1 MDSSLASISL
11 PLPSLSSSWATVSMS
26 EHSDAQSDE
35 QLAQADAVA
44 EDEQEQAPETTQEQ
58 LTQAAEA
65 VAENEPEQE
74 QERALETPSEHPI
87 NQDAAASDGKQ
98 EQQHEEPQRSS
109 YIAEGLAN
117 VSLPLPKR
125 EPTRAA
131 PAPQP
136 AAPEPAV
143 VEREVTVGDE
153 CICVFGRG
161 KVLQIRDDGVYVVQA
176 RGWNMAHDSRAQ
188 FFLQKDALKWAAPK
202 SVYAMS
208 TLEQIEA
215 AADCKTQ
222 GGELFVKGD
231 TQSALNHYVKAITY
245 LQHIRDDHSTN
256 SEKAKVVMLCNALE
270 ANSGGAVMGCLRARG
285 VSDNKIFVQ
294 WKRRALFQA
303 GKANC
308 MKKAYDEA
316 VPQLQGCLKLA
327 QGQKGAAKHSG
338 VCCIAE
344 LASAIAQKFSL
355 MHAFSLLQDE
365 ADIRKLLEVA
375 TRGAAKQD
383 RKVKKMWAKA
393 FNKNATTAPEDEQS
407 AETQQQPAAAAAAA
421 QKPYANGT
429 TSSSSSTTS
438 GSTAAAGAATAR
450 KGSASGFKMPMQ
462 DIFDKAAAASSDSSK
477 AKLKRTDVPI
487 SDTEGAEGSWP
498 ASAVW
503 LTLGGA
509 VAVAAV
515 AAVVLAR
522 RSKS

>member
-1 MDSSLASISL
+1 
-11 PLPSLSSSWATVSMS
+11 
-26 EHSDAQSDE
+26 
-35 QLAQADAVA
+35 
-44 EDEQEQAPETTQEQ
+44 
-58 LTQAAEA
+58 
-65 VAENEPEQE
+65 
-74 QERALETPSEHPI
+74 
-87 NQDAAASDGKQ
+87 
-98 EQQHEEPQRSS
+98 
-109 YIAEGLAN
+109 
-117 VSLPLPKR
+117 
-125 EPTRAA
+125 
-131 PAPQP
+131 
-136 AAPEPAV
+136 
-143 VEREVTVGDE
+143 
-153 CICVFGRG
+153 
-161 KVLQIRDDGVYVVQA
+161 
-176 RGWNMAHDSRAQ
+176 
-188 FFLQKDALKWAAPK
+188 
-202 SVYAMS
+202 
-208 TLEQIEA
+208 
-215 AADCKTQ
+215 
-222 GGELFVKGD
+222 
-231 TQSALNHYVKAITY
+231 
-245 LQHIRDDHSTN
+245 
-256 SEKAKVVMLCNALE
+256 
-270 ANSGGAVMGCLRARG
+270 
-285 VSDNKIFVQ
+285 
-294 WKRRALFQA
+294 
-303 GKANC
+303 
-308 MKKAYDEA
+308 
-316 VPQLQGCLKLA
+316 
-327 QGQKGAAKHSG
+327 
-338 VCCIAE
+338 
-344 LASAIAQKFSL
+344 

>member
-26 EHSDAQSDE
+26 EHTDAQSDE

-87 NQDAAASDGKQ
+87 NQDAAASDGRQ

-117 VSLPLPKR
+117 VSLPLPIR

-143 VEREVTVGDE
+143 VEHEVTVGDE
-153 CICVFGRG
+153 CTCVFGRG

-256 SEKAKVVMLCNALE
+256 SEKAKVRATFH
-270 ANSGGAVMGCLRARG
+270 SCL
-285 VSDNKIFVQ
+285 
-294 WKRRALFQA
+294 
-303 GKANC
+303 
-308 MKKAYDEA
+308 
-316 VPQLQGCLKLA
+316 
-327 QGQKGAAKHSG
+327 
-338 VCCIAE
+338 
-344 LASAIAQKFSL
+344 
-355 MHAFSLLQDE
+355 
-365 ADIRKLLEVA
+365 
-375 TRGAAKQD
+375 
-383 RKVKKMWAKA
+383 
-393 FNKNATTAPEDEQS
+393 
-407 AETQQQPAAAAAAA
+407 
-421 QKPYANGT
+421 
-429 TSSSSSTTS
+429 
-438 GSTAAAGAATAR
+438 
-450 KGSASGFKMPMQ
+450 
-462 DIFDKAAAASSDSSK
+462 
-477 AKLKRTDVPI
+477 
-487 SDTEGAEGSWP
+487 
-498 ASAVW
+498 
-503 LTLGGA
+503 
-509 VAVAAV
+509 
-515 AAVVLAR
+515 
-522 RSKS
+522 